1 MSDHPGTEPLA
12 FRRDRLHVLNERTFG
27 LKVRRQALRLIVK
40 GGLGKAR
47 DLGASANPARIESDE
62 IK

>member
-1 MSDHPGTEPLA
+1 
-12 FRRDRLHVLNERTFG
+12 LHFLDERTFG
-27 LKVRRQALRLIVK
+27 LEVRWQALRLIVK